1 MVKITDECVQCPD
14 GRCIGSVCCN
24 LSVKR
29 VYCDNCKNEIS
40 SDEEVYFIEG
50 EHYCE
55 ECALEQ
61 MEDWWNNLLTSEK
74 ADVLNIL
81 YYKAEEL

>member
-24 LSVKR
+24 LLVKR
-29 VYCDNCKNEIS
+29 VYCDKCKNEIS

-55 ECALEQ
+55 ECA
-61 MEDWWNNLLTSEK
+61 EDYFNNEWDNFTLNDK
-74 ADVLNIL
+74 ADTFACKHQDASDI
-81 YYKAEEL
+81 